1 MQFLNFWKNNVF
13 ILLVLI
19 FLPLTPQAEESVIAT
34 GIAPLMDNVMNSRQ
48 EAIDTA
54 LAQAV
59 MNTVKIVYP
68 YAEQIRETISP
79 PDFIQNYSIVQEEA
93 RDDIY
98 RIQIEAKIDWRRL
111 ARKLANLGII
121 NSANGEKILLFF
133 TLPED
138 IDFKTQVLSFW
149 KQFFLVFGFNP
160 MYEEMLTKEK
170 ILDYAFQKGIPFIF
184 NLSIK
189 TCFSETGQQNTWK
202 LEFTQELIYTTYN
215 ETISREHFKH
225 KVFAIDIEKLTQIIL
240 YQTQNMAYE
249 ITPKLSVWLG
259 KYKRKGTNFELVF
272 IGISKY
278 KDIFDI
284 YDTLKDI
291 KGITGICIKEVTEKK
306 VVYTGIYKGL
316 LPDLVNQ
323 LSSLG
328 FVIEQV
334 RGRSVC
340 LRK

>member
-1 MQFLNFWKNNVF
+1 VQFPNFWKNNVF
-13 ILLVLI
+13 VFLVLI
-19 FLPLTPQAEESVIAT
+19 FLPITPQAEESVIVT

-111 ARKLANLGII
+111 ACKLANLGII
-121 NSANGEKILLFF
+121 NSANGEKILLFL

-160 MYEEMLTKEK
+160 MYKEMLTKEK

-259 KYKRKGTNFELVF
+259 KYKRKSTNFELVF
-272 IGISKY
+272 IGILKY

-284 YDTLKDI
+284 WDTLKDI
-291 KGITGICIKEVTEKK
+291 NGITGICIKEVTAKK
-306 VVYTGIYKGL
+306 VVYIGSYKGIM
-316 LPDLVNQ
+316 PDLVNQ

-334 RGRSVC
+334 RGNSIC

>member
-1 MQFLNFWKNNVF
+1 MQFPNFWKNNVF
-13 ILLVLI
+13 VFLVLI
-19 FLPLTPQAEESVIAT
+19 FLPVTPQAEESVIVT

-259 KYKRKGTNFELVF
+259 KYKRKSTNFELVF
-272 IGISKY
+272 IGILKY

-284 YDTLKDI
+284 WDTLKDI
-291 KGITGICIKEVTEKK
+291 NGITGICIKEVTAKK
-306 VVYTGIYKGL
+306 VVYIGSYKGIM
-316 LPDLVNQ
+316 PDLVNQ

-334 RGRSVC
+334 RGSSVC

>member
-1 MQFLNFWKNNVF
+1 VQFPNFWKNNVF
-13 ILLVLI
+13 VFLVLI
-19 FLPLTPQAEESVIAT
+19 FLPVTPQAEESVIVT

-259 KYKRKGTNFELVF
+259 KYKRKSTNFELVF
-272 IGISKY
+272 IGILKY

-284 YDTLKDI
+284 WDTLKDI
-291 KGITGICIKEVTEKK
+291 NGITGICIKEVTAKK
-306 VVYTGIYKGL
+306 VVYIGSYKGIM
-316 LPDLVNQ
+316 PDLVNQ

-334 RGRSVC
+334 RGSSVC

>member
-1 MQFLNFWKNNVF
+1 VQFPNFWKNNVF
-13 ILLVLI
+13 VFLVLI
-19 FLPLTPQAEESVIAT
+19 FLPITPQAEESVIVT

-259 KYKRKGTNFELVF
+259 KYKRKSTNFELVF
-272 IGISKY
+272 IGILKY

-284 YDTLKDI
+284 WDTLKDI
-291 KGITGICIKEVTEKK
+291 NGITGICIKEVTAKK
-306 VVYTGIYKGL
+306 VVYIGSYKGIM
-316 LPDLVNQ
+316 PDLVNQ

-334 RGRSVC
+334 RGSSIC

>member
-1 MQFLNFWKNNVF
+1 VQFPNFWKNNVF
-13 ILLVLI
+13 VFLVLI
-19 FLPLTPQAEESVIAT
+19 FLPITPQAEESVIVT

-259 KYKRKGTNFELVF
+259 KYKRKSTNFELVF
-272 IGISKY
+272 IGILKY

-284 YDTLKDI
+284 WDTLKDI
-291 KGITGICIKEVTEKK
+291 NGITGICIKEVTAKK
-306 VVYTGIYKGL
+306 VVYIGSYKGIM
-316 LPDLVNQ
+316 PDLVNQ

-334 RGRSVC
+334 RGNSIC